1 MLRTTPNPFLERA
14 KAPKLVANANPLTLV
29 VKSKVE
35 VEAVLVTS
43 MLRILG
49 FRNL

>member
-14 KAPKLVANANPLTLV
+14 KAPKLVANADPLTLV

-35 VEAVLVTS
+35 VEAVFHDTLCA
-43 MLRILG
+43 ILSST
-49 FRNL
+49 N